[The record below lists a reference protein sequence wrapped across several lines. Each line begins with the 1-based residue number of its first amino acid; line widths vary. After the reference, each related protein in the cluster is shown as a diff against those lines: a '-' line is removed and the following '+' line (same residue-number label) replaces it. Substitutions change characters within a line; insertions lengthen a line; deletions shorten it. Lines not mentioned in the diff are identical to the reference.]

1 MTAALGVLAIA
12 LLCLTA
18 SLATRTQSFSLG
30 VTPSSPVA
38 ELRAHETL
46 CQGPIDV
53 VDHFERVT
61 LTLGTFRRP
70 GPPLDVRVRDAAT
83 RKVLAT
89 GHLAA
94 GYADNKEQ
102 RVGIGRVGRGGRIA
116 VCVTNEGRHRVA
128 TYGSADAAHVPS
140 SAAVDG
146 KPKGVDATM
155 RFLYDEP
162 RSLLSLAPQMVERAT
177 LFAPSWLSPGMLWAL
192 FGLVV
197 FAVPGLLG
205 YALSRISESAA
216 EDGPAPGPAAA
227 AELQAG
233 APVEP

>member
-1 MTAALGVLAIA
+1 MTAALGVLAIG

-18 SLATRTQSFSLG
+18 SLATRTQSFTLG
-30 VTPSSPVA
+30 VTPSAPVA
-38 ELRAHETL
+38 ELRADETL

-53 VDHFERVT
+53 IDHFERVT
-61 LTLGTFRRP
+61 LTLGTFMRP

-83 RKVLAT
+83 REVLAT

-94 GYADNKEQ
+94 GYADNTEQ
-102 RVGIGRVGRGGRIA
+102 QVEVGRVGGGARIA

-146 KPKGVDATM
+146 EPKGVDATM

-192 FGLVV
+192 FGLVA

-205 YALSRISESAA
+205 YALTRTSQSAA
-216 EDGPAPGPAAA
+216 QDTPAPAAS
-227 AELQAG
+227 AEPQAG